1 MIRFKPKADDAPSPG
16 AKKPSED
23 AASPGNAP
31 APAKAAAKPASRSS
45 AGTAKEPD
53 LLDRAKD
60 QNEAEADTSPKS

>member
-1 MIRFKPKADDAPSPG
+1 MIRFKPKADDSPSPA
-16 AKKPSED
+16 AKKPPED

-31 APAKAAAKPASRSS
+31 APGKAAAKPASRSR

-60 QNEAEADTSPKS
+60 QDDAEADTSPKA